1 MAKSDQKANAKNTK
15 RPAPRPA
22 AGSKAAKGGKSPS
35 KEAARTGNGGSKPV
49 AKPVVKNGVRA
60 PVAKS
65 APKSTGKQGMPGS
78 KSNQTKGASQ
88 AAHPAGKGTPAKPA
102 AKVPVKTAVKAEP
115 AAAQRPA
122 LVLPK
127 ALNSG
132 PKEVIPAVAPKQV
145 WRASNEL
152 PPPKKKPGKGAPPPS
167 IRDPRKEALEAL
179 RAQQAAAERAA
190 AKGTKKID
198 FGSVQSVA
206 NVART
211 LKPDSN
217 GYVMVNGRRV
227 RLIPTKGLKIKKKS
241 SKVVEKARDEGPTDA
256 QIAAIKT
263 KLTAKELGEYR
274 AILLQQRREL
284 AVRMN
289 SLEEDALRSPGGNL
303 STMPLHQADIGTDTF
318 DQDLAI
324 GVAET
329 ERALILEIDDAL
341 ARIQNKTYGIC
352 QLTGKPIPK
361 ARLEAKPWAKYT
373 IEAARQIEK
382 SGSR

>member
-1 MAKSDQKANAKNTK
+1 MAKPDKKAQSKTAKK
-15 RPAPRPA
+15 PPARPARSAKPA
-22 AGSKAAKGGKSPS
+22 KAPAKPAKVPAKSAAKP
-35 KEAARTGNGGSKPV
+35 A
-49 AKPVVKNGVRA
+49 AKPVPKPAAKA
-60 PVAKS
+60 PVAK
-65 APKSTGKQGMPGS
+65 
-78 KSNQTKGASQ
+78 
-88 AAHPAGKGTPAKPA
+88 AAPAKPA
-102 AKVPVKTAVKAEP
+102 AKTASSGKP
-115 AAAQRPA
+115 AAKPAAKPAEAARPA

-127 ALNSG
+127 IVNSG

-190 AKGTKKID
+190 AKNVKKID
-198 FGSVQSVA
+198 FNSIRSVA
-206 NVART
+206 SVAAAN
-211 LKPDSN
+211 KPDSN
-217 GYVMVNGRRV
+217 GYVLVNGRRV
-227 RLIPTKGLKIKKKS
+227 RVINTKGLKIKKKTKS
-241 SKVVEKARDEGPTDA
+241 VVEKAHEEGPTDA

-274 AILLQQRREL
+274 AILLQQRQEL
-284 AVRMN
+284 IARVTG
-289 SLEEDALRSPGGNL
+289 LEEDALRSSGGNL
-303 STMPLHQADIGTDTF
+303 STMPLHMADIGTDTF

-324 GVAET
+324 GMAET
-329 ERALILEIDDAL
+329 ERALLREIDDAL
-341 ARIQNKTYGIC
+341 MRINNKTYGVC

-382 SGSR
+382 SGAR